1 MPEPDPEFAEIA
13 AALSDYFDGI
23 YESDTSKLDLIFHA
37 EGQLTS
43 VTEGD
48 LIYMSKQ
55 DYLELVAGRAS
66 PASQGMKRFDKIVA
80 IDIAGSGAATAKVEC
95 AVPPK
100 YFTDLLTMIK
110 VDDKWQI
117 INKTFHYMLHE

>member
-1 MPEPDPEFAEIA
+1 MPKSDPEFAEIA
-13 AALSDYFDGI
+13 AALMDYFDGI
-23 YESDTSKLDLIFHA
+23 YESDTTKLDRIFHT

-48 LIYMSKQ
+48 LVYMSKQ
-55 DYLELVAGRAS
+55 DYLGLVAGRAS
-66 PASQGMKRFDKIVA
+66 PASQGMNRYDKIVS
-80 IDIAGSGAATAKVEC
+80 IDIAGPGAATAKVEC

-110 VDDKWQI
+110 VDGKWQI